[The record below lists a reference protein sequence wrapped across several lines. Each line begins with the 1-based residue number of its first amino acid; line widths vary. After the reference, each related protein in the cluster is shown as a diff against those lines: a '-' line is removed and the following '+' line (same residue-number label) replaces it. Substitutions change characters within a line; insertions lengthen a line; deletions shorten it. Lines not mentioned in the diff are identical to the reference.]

1 MKEAAPPPCP
11 RSRTLR
17 WLLIAAGGAILLA
30 AIALSIL
37 RVPDNHHGFRRLRGA
52 ERWTVLEPGLH
63 VRLPLLHEVVIG
75 PDALAVRDR
84 IGLATREGSAVDV
97 LYQVTARVSGETL
110 ARSAEEARTPPE
122 LLAAAAERVLR
133 EEVGSLPAH
142 LVLAG
147 AADPR
152 LGSALV
158 AFLSRQGFGDVS
170 ATASAAPAA
179 EAARPGERAE
189 PVPRRTLDR
198 PIVIV
203 GLDGADW
210 QIAEPL
216 LRAGRLPNL
225 GKLRDS
231 GLWGHLRSSTPMLS
245 PLLWT
250 TAATGKTPDEHGIV
264 DFLIRDPASG
274 EKVPITASFRRARAL
289 WNIFSGRGLTSAFV
303 AWWATFPAEPVRG
316 EMISDRVA
324 YSLFGVGEVE
334 GSGAGLVYP
343 PSLWPSVRARKV
355 APADIS
361 GEEIRRYARV
371 SGEEIARARALLR
384 SGEDDASKDRLAHL
398 LKILASTR
406 TYHAITLDLLDR
418 GQPDLLG
425 VYYQGIDEV
434 SHRFAHCTPPPLP
447 FCEEGDAERFGGAI
461 DAFYEYQDELLG
473 ELLARVDPDSYILV
487 LSDHGFR
494 NGADR
499 PNDVA
504 PDIEGKPGK
513 WHRLYGIGIV
523 SGPGIRPRRLDHL
536 TLLEIAPTVLRLAGL
551 PRALDMPGRILAS
564 PEGGPQPGEAIA
576 SYENESDGLEPVA
589 VASSGVAGAGEEE
602 MLENLRSLG
611 YIGGGEEGGAPPPA
625 APVAGTAEGTE
636 GGAPRTL
643 TYHGNVG
650 ALYFQKGDLERAEQ
664 EFQAALAMNPVFYP
678 ALMGLVE
685 IRVQQER
692 FEEALALT
700 RRAMEKSRSPEPGVY
715 VRFADLA
722 HRAGAGEEGRGI
734 LERLREERPDVPEV
748 PVALGILA
756 HYAGRDDET
765 EIYLREALEMD
776 PANGEALTR
785 LTWLARRQG
794 REASLEPLLRRAV
807 EANPGS
813 VLNRN
818 LFGLLLERK
827 GDPAGAEREFKA
839 ALALAP
845 DFGGTMANLGA
856 LYGRTGRLEEA
867 ATLLRRALEIE
878 PGDLR
883 CRVNLGAALGKLG
896 RVDEALEVL
905 LAGMER
911 TPSSPELLNALAVA
925 YAHKGETKRAE
936 DLLRRSLSLRP
947 EQPEVRSMLRELT
960 EPS

>member
-1 MKEAAPPPCP
+1 MKEAAPPPSP
-11 RSRTLR
+11 RSRTRR
-17 WLLIAAGGAILLA
+17 WLLFAAAGVLLLA
-30 AIALSIL
+30 AIGASIL
-37 RVPDNHHGFRRLRGA
+37 RVPDGHHGLRRQRGA
-52 ERWTVLEPGLH
+52 ESWTVLEPGLH
-63 VRLPLLHEVVIG
+63 LRLRVLHEVVIV
-75 PDALAVRDR
+75 PDALVARDR

-97 LYQVTARVSGETL
+97 LYRVTARVSEETL
-110 ARSAEEARTPPE
+110 ARSAEEAQTPPE
-122 LLAAAAERVLR
+122 LLARAAERVLR

-142 LVLAG
+142 LVRAG
-147 AADPR
+147 GADLR
-152 LGSALV
+152 LGSALE

-170 ATASAAPAA
+170 ATATAAPAA
-179 EAARPGERAE
+179 EAARPDERAE
-189 PVPRRTLDR
+189 PAPRRTLDR

-210 QIAEPL
+210 QVAEPL
-216 LRAGRLPNL
+216 IGAGRLPNL
-225 GKLRDS
+225 ERLRDS
-231 GLWGHLRSSTPMLS
+231 GLWGHLRSSMPMLS

-250 TAATGKTPDEHGIV
+250 TAATGKTPDEHGVV

-274 EKVPITASFRRARAL
+274 KKVPITSSFRRVRAL

-324 YSLFGVGEVE
+324 YSLFGFGDVE

-355 APADIS
+355 APADLS
-361 GEEIRRYARV
+361 DEEIMRYARV
-371 SGEEIARARALLR
+371 SREEIARARALLR
-384 SGEDDASKDRLAHL
+384 SGDDDASKDRLAHL

-406 TYHAITLDLLDR
+406 TYHDITLDILDR
-418 GQPDLLG
+418 GQPDLLA

-434 SHRFAHCTPPPLP
+434 SHRFAHCTSPPLP
-447 FCEEGDAERFGGAI
+447 LCEEGDAERFGGAI
-461 DAFYEYQDELLG
+461 DAFYEYQDELIG
-473 ELLARVDPDSYILV
+473 EVMARVDPDSYILV

-494 NGADR
+494 NGGDR
-499 PNDVA
+499 PRDCP

-551 PRALDMPGRILAS
+551 PRALDMPGRVLAS
-564 PEGGPQPGEAIA
+564 PEGSPRPGEAIA

-589 VASSGVAGAGEEE
+589 VAASGVVGAGEAE

-611 YIGGGEEGGAPPPA
+611 YIGGDEEGA
-625 APVAGTAEGTE
+625 APAAGTAERPDAASPG
-636 GGAPRTL
+636 TL
-643 TYHGNVG
+643 TSHGNVG
-650 ALYFQKGDLERAEQ
+650 ALYLQKGDLERAEE
-664 EFQAALAMNPVFYP
+664 EFEAALAINPVFYP

-700 RRAMEKSRSPEPGVY
+700 RRAMERSRSPEPGVY
-715 VRFADLA
+715 VRFAGLA
-722 HRAGAGEEGRGI
+722 HRIGAGAEGEAT
-734 LERLREERPDVPEV
+734 LERLRGERPDVPEV

-756 HYAGRDDET
+756 HHAGRDDET
-765 EIYLREALEMD
+765 ERYLREALEMD
-776 PANGEALTR
+776 PANSDALTR

-794 REASLEPLLRRAV
+794 REASLEPFLRRAV
-807 EANPGS
+807 ESNPGS

-827 GDPAGAEREFKA
+827 GDPVGAEREFKA
-839 ALALAP
+839 ALDLAP

-856 LYGRTGRLEEA
+856 LYGRTGRLDEA
-867 ATLLRRALEIE
+867 AALLKRALEIE
-878 PGDLR
+878 PDDLR

-896 RVDEALEVL
+896 RVDDALEVL
-905 LAGMER
+905 LAGTEGA
-911 TPSSPELLNALAVA
+911 PSSPELLNALAVA

-960 EPS
+960 GPP